1 MRCGDPLLTPPMKP
15 FLFVRDLTDDED
27 VALRT
32 AARSDDAFAR
42 RRAAVIR
49 LSVQKRHLDQIADA
63 LDLSV
68 SGVRRIVHDFHDR
81 GLAALRRRPTGP
93 KAPTRL
99 IGAETAERLVAIAH
113 RSPRDFGR
121 PRSTWS
127 LPLLAEVAFGEGL
140 TPRVVSAE
148 TVRQA
153 VLSLGYSWQR
163 AKKWVRSPDPQY
175 DIKKGSATA

>member
-1 MRCGDPLLTPPMKP
+1 MKP
-15 FLFVRDLTDDED
+15 YLFVRPLTDDED
-27 VALRT
+27 AALRHV
-32 AARSDDAFAR
+32 ARSDDAFAR

-49 LSVQKRHLDQIADA
+49 LSAQHRRLDQIADA

-81 GLAALRRRPTGP
+81 GLDALRRQPMGP

-99 IGAETAERLVAIAH
+99 VDAETAERLVAIAH

-121 PRSTWS
+121 DRSTWS
-127 LPLLAEVAFGEGL
+127 LPLLAEVAFAEGL
-140 TPRVVSAE
+140 TAREVSGE

-153 VLSLGYSWQR
+153 ITELGHSWQR
-163 AKKWVRSPDPQY
+163 AKKWIRSPDPQY
-175 DIKKGSATA
+175 DIKKGNATA